1 MATLEV
7 ASVYEPPAVDP
18 ARPWVCATNDW
29 GATVLPDK
37 PNWVV
42 QVGNTLCVADNGT
55 VVRVYAVPQ

>member
-1 MATLEV
+1 MRGGSALG
-7 ASVYEPPAVDP
+7 PAGV
-18 ARPWVCATNDW
+18 VVSQI

-55 VVRVYAVPQ
+55 VVRMYAVPQ